1 MARLHYSNMKYVL
14 IILFVL
20 SFTSVYGQDTAKY
33 RIIYDCCAQILTGKP
48 TVNRWTLD
56 IGSSTAVFYN
66 EDDRAFNQE
75 MDKIRSTG
83 DAFAL
88 IEQLPSL
95 GAKYSSKYDLQI
107 IVGLPEAGKYTYIKQ
122 ILASKLKYEEELP
135 IVEWQMTDSIKTI
148 CEYECQQAVGSI
160 YGRTWTVWYAPE
172 LPLNYGP
179 YVLQGLPGLIMA
191 AKDSE
196 GLFDFVAV
204 GLETAPEGAVISA
217 YEIEDAQK
225 CSRKRFLEIRSESE
239 GMSQQQVVDRIL
251 NQNSDGK
258 KYTVYAVLD
267 ENGKEISNQE
277 TPKKNFLDKE

>member
-1 MARLHYSNMKYVL
+1 MKK
-14 IILFVL
+14 IIFLAVAL
-20 SFTSVYGQDTAKY
+20 LTTVAYAQEPAKY
-33 RIIYDCCAQILTGKP
+33 RITYDCDAQIVTGKSN
-48 TVNRWTLD
+48 TYRWTLD
-56 IGSSTAVFYN
+56 IGEKSAVFYN
-66 EDDRAFNQE
+66 ESNRAFNRE
-75 MDKIRSTG
+75 MAEIRATG
-83 DAFAL
+83 DAMAL
-88 IEQLPSL
+88 IDQLPAL
-95 GAKYSSKYDLQI
+95 GQKYPTKHDLQI
-107 IVGLPEAGKYTYIKQ
+107 VVGAPSSGKYTYIKQ
-122 ILASKLKYEEELP
+122 ILASKLKYEEDLP
-135 IVEWQMTDSIKTI
+135 IVEWQITDSTKTI
-148 CEYECQQAVGSI
+148 CEYECQQAVGTM

-179 YVLQGLPGLIMA
+179 YVLKGLPGLIMS

-204 GLETAPEGAVISA
+204 GVETAPEGAVISA

>member
-1 MARLHYSNMKYVL
+1 MKHIIFAFLALLTMHVYS
-14 IILFVL
+14 
-20 SFTSVYGQDTAKY
+20 QEPAKY
-33 RIIYDCCAQILTGKP
+33 RITYDCDAQIVTGK
-48 TVNRWTLD
+48 TNTYRWTLD
-56 IGSSTAVFYN
+56 IGETSAVFYN
-66 EDDRAFNQE
+66 ESNRAFNRE
-75 MDKIRSTG
+75 MAEIRATG
-83 DAFAL
+83 DAMAL
-88 IEQLPSL
+88 IDQLPAL
-95 GAKYSSKYDLQI
+95 GQKYPTKHDLQI
-107 IVGLPEAGKYTYIKQ
+107 VVGVPSSGKYTYIKQ
-122 ILASKLKYEEELP
+122 ILASKLKYEEDLP
-135 IVEWQMTDSIKTI
+135 VVEWQMTDSIKTI
-148 CEYECQQAVGSI
+148 CEYECQQAVGSM

-196 GLFDFVAV
+196 GIFDFVAV
-204 GLETAPEGAVISA
+204 GVETAPEGTVISA

-225 CSRKRFLEIRSESE
+225 CSRKRFLEMRSESE

-251 NQNSDGK
+251 NQNADGK

>member
-1 MARLHYSNMKYVL
+1 MKKL
-14 IILFVL
+14 IFLAVAL
-20 SFTSVYGQDTAKY
+20 LTTVAYAQEPAKY
-33 RIIYDCCAQILTGKP
+33 RITYDCDAQIVTGKSN
-48 TVNRWTLD
+48 TYRWTLD
-56 IGSSTAVFYN
+56 IGEKSAVFYN
-66 EDDRAFNQE
+66 ESNRAFNRE
-75 MDKIRSTG
+75 MAEIRATG
-83 DAFAL
+83 DAMAL
-88 IEQLPSL
+88 IDQLPAL
-95 GAKYSSKYDLQI
+95 GQKYPTKHDLQI
-107 IVGLPEAGKYTYIKQ
+107 VVGAPSSGKYTYIKQ
-122 ILASKLKYEEELP
+122 ILASKLKYEEDLP
-135 IVEWQMTDSIKTI
+135 VVEWQTTDSTKII
-148 CEYECQQAVGSI
+148 CEYECQQAVGTM

-179 YVLQGLPGLIMA
+179 YVLKGLPGLIMS

-204 GLETAPEGAVISA
+204 GVETAPEGAVISA